1 MALAS
6 TGLKAASNVGDMEL
20 GTPGAVPAAGDGT
33 WLGWIRML
41 TVVPSVGISD
51 RSKVTVEP
59 SADSAPVTSPSLQFA
74 LGALAIGPGP
84 PPGGAAQPAD
94 SVAMAHA
101 SIATCDCG
109 CACAT
114 LSVRIVSGSPPA
126 RLNFT
131 AATACGPLALAAT
144 SSPPE
149 GTCGVAGS
157 ADQKPLWTPLT
168 AEAAGANAAH
178 PAPQSTSAHP
188 AAPVRARILAF
199 TSRLP
204 GRMSRPLRRGR
215 TARWPLRWSRGTT

>member
-1 MALAS
+1 
-6 TGLKAASNVGDMEL
+6 
-20 GTPGAVPAAGDGT
+20 
-33 WLGWIRML
+33 ML

-59 SADSAPVTSPSLQFA
+59 SADSAPVTRPSVQFA

-84 PPGGAAQPAD
+84 PPGGGAQPAD
-94 SVAMAHA
+94 SPAMAHA
-101 SIATCDCG
+101 STTTCDCG

-114 LSVRIVSGSPPA
+114 LSVSIGAVSPSA

-144 SSPPE
+144 SSPPA

-157 ADQKPLWTPLT
+157 ADQKPLWMPLT

-188 AAPVRARILAF
+188 AAPVRARILAVDLL
-199 TSRLP
+199 RLVALCLAAWRLIGPPP
-204 GRMSRPLRRGR
+204 GPIPRPSRPCRTVRSRPRWCRGR
-215 TARWPLRWSRGTT
+215 T